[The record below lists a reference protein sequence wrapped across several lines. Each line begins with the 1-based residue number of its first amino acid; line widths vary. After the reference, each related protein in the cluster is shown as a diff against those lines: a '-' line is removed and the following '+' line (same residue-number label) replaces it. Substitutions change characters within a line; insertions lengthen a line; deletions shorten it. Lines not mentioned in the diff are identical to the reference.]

1 MRSFLTIAA
10 VLGLQVKNPKALA
23 ATRAID
29 GTF

>member
-1 MRSFLTIAA
+1 MIR
-10 VLGLQVKNPKALA
+10 GPLQTLPFKIKNPKVPA